1 MEPEVAFGRV
11 LRNLR
16 KAKGLS
22 QERLALE
29 AEVQRT
35 YVSMLERGLNS
46 VSIKVLFKLAP
57 LLGVRPAEILSLVQ
71 DEIEIHRRL

>member
-29 AEVQRT
+29 ADVQRT

-71 DEIEIHRRL
+71 DEIDTHRRG

>member
-1 MEPEVAFGRV
+1 M

-29 AEVQRT
+29 ADVQRT

-71 DEIEIHRRL
+71 DEIDTHRRG

>member
-1 MEPEVAFGRV
+1 VEPEVAFGRV

-29 AEVQRT
+29 ADVQRT

-71 DEIEIHRRL
+71 DEIDTHRRG

>member
-1 MEPEVAFGRV
+1 V

-29 AEVQRT
+29 ADVQRT

-71 DEIEIHRRL
+71 DEIDTHRRG